1 LTALKQKYLI
11 SGTIRR
17 ENGVQ
22 VRVVNEASPASEA
35 QLVTPSLE
43 DVYLHLVSGNG
54 ARQ

>member
-1 LTALKQKYLI
+1 MDSHQKALI

-22 VRVVNEASPASEA
+22 VRVVSETSPAPEA
-35 QLVTPSLE
+35 QQVPPSLE

-54 ARQ
+54 VRQ